1 MEEYEILK
9 EVLYIDTIENKSCA
23 HVKFAFRRR
32 IEYHITK
39 TFTQVKEKS
48 YVDSSIHVTRL
59 PILINL
65 KLFEFRP

>member
-48 YVDSSIHVTRL
+48 YVDSIHVTRL

-65 KLFEFRP
+65 KFFEFRP

>member
-48 YVDSSIHVTRL
+48 YVDCIHVTRL